1 MLIYFNEF
9 IFNYIFNLITFSDL
23 LIAKFF
29 SFLKSLLGGLCLS
42 KREAANGRGL
52 TISCNSLGLI
62 ELVDNVLY

>member
-1 MLIYFNEF
+1 MLI
-9 IFNYIFNLITFSDL
+9 
-23 LIAKFF
+23 
-29 SFLKSLLGGLCLS
+29 LKIRYKISNILLGGLCLS

>member
-1 MLIYFNEF
+1 MEFN
-9 IFNYIFNLITFSDL
+9 IIISIISDYNNED
-23 LIAKFF
+23 IKI
-29 SFLKSLLGGLCLS
+29 LLGGLCLS